1 MKDYK
6 NYSKPQTEPTDE
18 ELVKEFEEELKTEEA
33 AEAET
38 EEETVEQQPEPVY
51 GVIHNCAK
59 LNVRKAPSADAE
71 IVCVLNEGTEVRVY
85 EDQSTDEW
93 YNVTHASGVEGF
105 CMKQYIAVLA

>member
-6 NYSKPQTEPTDE
+6 NYSKPQTESADE
-18 ELVKEFEEELKTEEA
+18 ELQELHEELIEK
-33 AEAET
+33 EAEKS
-38 EEETVEQQPEPVY
+38 EEPVEQQPDPVY

-71 IVCVLNEGTEVRVY
+71 IVCVLDEGTEVRID

-93 YNVTHASGVEGF
+93 CNVTHASGIEGF